1 MPLALRGAL
10 SSAGEHRL
18 DMAGVAGSIPAAPTI
33 LSLVLRTRIM
43 GPSQPIM
50 IPGSLADQSL
60 LVLSEHDIERRKAFV
75 GLEAA
80 DIERIRSVRELVERN
95 VDGYVETFF
104 RSLQTLPEAAPL
116 FATPSILAE

>member
-1 MPLALRGAL
+1 
-10 SSAGEHRL
+10 
-18 DMAGVAGSIPAAPTI
+18 
-33 LSLVLRTRIM
+33 M
-43 GPSQPIM
+43 GQSQPIM

-95 VDGYVETFF
+95 VETFF
-104 RSLQTLPEAAPL
+104 RSLKTFAEAAPL
-116 FATPSILAE
+116 FATPSILAEIRTRKREHLLACVVGE

>member
-1 MPLALRGAL
+1 
-10 SSAGEHRL
+10 
-18 DMAGVAGSIPAAPTI
+18 
-33 LSLVLRTRIM
+33 M
-43 GPSQPIM
+43 GQSQPIM

-104 RSLQTLPEAAPL
+104 RSLKTFAEAAPL
-116 FATPSILAE
+116 FATPSILAEIRTRKRKHLLACVVGE